1 MLQERVL
8 WIDKLKAFGI
18 LSVILGHIQSPFG
31 AFIFSWH
38 MPLFFFLSG
47 FFIHSERPVSE
58 FLNQDFRRI
67 MIPFFIFALIAMMIE
82 PIKRIMLNRESLDYF
97 HEYAEIFIYMDYA
110 HLNNTYAFVLWFLP
124 ALLFGRLIVYL
135 IIRSFNNIWIQSI
148 VIIFLF
154 FCSFYIDIYFG
165 IDNALNAILFIFIGF
180 IFYGH
185 FQDEKKLY
193 ILLFVL
199 PLLFYFFGTPAL
211 DMASKE
217 FENIVINIL
226 YALSIIFILVT
237 LSKKISIES
246 RHLSLWGSNTM
257 LLFIIHPYTNNIGH
271 LIVKNIQFGDW
282 FLKFIISIIL
292 LHVIL
297 QIKKI
302 FINRGIFKY
311 V

>member
-18 LSVILGHIQSPFG
+18 LSVILGHIQSPVG

-97 HEYAEIFIYMDYA
+97 HEYAEIFIYMDYT

-193 ILLFVL
+193 ILFFVL